1 MLRRPPIS
9 TRTDTLFT
17 YTTLFRSI
25 NTTGN
30 TLDMAVSGEGYFTL
44 SDNGAIVYSRAG
56 AFGTDD
62 NGDVV
67 NAAGQRLQV
76 FPRTSNGGSDTATLG
91 DLKLY
96 SATNQPK
103 AATSISANHKPQST
117 DERAGTKPFYGTNT
131 TP

>member
-62 NGDVV
+62 NGYVV

-76 FPRTSNGGSDTATLG
+76 VPRTSNGGFDTAQLG
-91 DLKLY
+91 DLQLA
-96 SATNQPK
+96 SSTNPPK
-103 AATSISANHKPQST
+103 ARTRLSAKTQLPSPYDSPATAT
-117 DERAGTKPFYGTNT
+117 YV
-131 TP
+131 